1 MEILEII
8 IIKTGLIYMQTIH
21 FIVNPTA
28 KNGYSLQIWN
38 ELEQMLNNKG
48 VSYTVYFTEYPGHAG
63 ELAKEIADSLA
74 GVPGL
79 IAVVGGDG
87 TLHEAVNGIIG
98 RENIKIADIP
108 AGSGNDF
115 SRGLQLPLDPSA
127 ALEGILRKIDKQPFL
142 MDVGKVATGGGQVHY
157 FVNNFGAGFDA
168 EIAYKVNRSRL
179 KKFFNRFSLGTIVYV
194 YFLISVALTLKRAN
208 VLLTVDDKRY
218 EFQDTW
224 LVNVSNHPYIGG
236 GMKLAPDAVVND
248 GLLDIT
254 VIHQISRI
262 KLLLLFVTVFWGG
275 HKKFKEVSV
284 FRGKNITIRSSEKMV
299 LHADGEYIGETPVE
313 VRLLPGKL
321 AVVK

>member
-1 MEILEII
+1 
-8 IIKTGLIYMQTIH
+8 MQTIH

-28 KNGYSLQIWN
+28 KNGYSMKIWN
-38 ELEQMLNNKG
+38 ELERMLNNKN
-48 VSYTVYFTEYPGHAG
+48 VSYTVYFTEFPGHAG
-63 ELAKEIADSLA
+63 ELAKKIADSLA
-74 GVPGL
+74 GAPGL
-79 IAVVGGDG
+79 IVVVGGDG
-87 TLHEAVNGIIG
+87 TLHEAVNGVIG

-115 SRGLQLPLDPSA
+115 SRGLQLPLEPA
-127 ALEGILRKIDKQPFL
+127 EALEGILRKVNNPPFL
-142 MDVGKVATGGGQVHY
+142 MDVGKVITGALKVHY

-168 EIAYKVNRSRL
+168 AIAYKVNRSKL

-194 YFLISVALTLKRAN
+194 YSLISVAMTLKKAR
-208 VLLTVDDKRY
+208 VQLTIDDKRF
-218 EFQDTW
+218 EFKDTW
-224 LVNVSNHPYIGG
+224 LVNVSNHPFIGG

-299 LHADGEYIGETPVE
+299 LHADGEYIGETPAE
-313 VRLLPGKL
+313 VCLLPGKL